1 MSTKA
6 THRPIPISGVM
17 WKTVSEACNLACDY
31 CYYSR
36 CKGRPKRIDRI
47 DDAVLDKFI
56 KEYMEMKR
64 GVVPF
69 AWQGGEPLLAGLDF
83 FKKVVFYQAKHAPP
97 NTTISNSIQ
106 TNGTLIKKE
115 WADFFKT
122 YNFLVGVSIDGPK
135 EINDARR
142 VTGSGKGS
150 FDAIMNGIDHLK
162 EANVDFNILTV
173 LHENNIH
180 KAKELMDFYKEENF
194 THIQFIPCMDFLAQE
209 IDQPGEF
216 LITPKE
222 YGDFLCDVFDIW
234 YNDGQPNMSIRF
246 FDDLL
251 ANHLN
256 QNPGSCVF
264 SEMCPKT
271 IILEHNGDAYPCDF
285 YIHEDYLL
293 GNVGTD
299 SLESIV
305 NHERMEKFLEKKPD
319 LSDACKSCEFLD
331 FCYGG
336 CPRNREQDGANIDF
350 FCESYKQIYAYA
362 DSRMKKLAEQIKRR
376 ELETL
381 VDRGIRLPGRNDTCL
396 CGSQKKYK
404 HCCER
409 SIQEIIREKQHTQ

>member
-1 MSTKA
+1 MMSTKVA
-6 THRPIPISGVM
+6 RRSPIISGVM
-17 WKTVSEACNLACDY
+17 WKTVSESCNLACDY

-36 CKGRPKRIDRI
+36 CNGRPGKIDRI
-47 DDAVLDKFI
+47 DDEVLEKFI
-56 KEYMEMKR
+56 IEYMDMKR

-83 FKKVVFYQAKHAPP
+83 FKKVVSLQARHAPK
-97 NTTISNSIQ
+97 NTTISNSVQ

-115 WADFFKT
+115 WAEFFKT

-150 FDAIMNGIDHLK
+150 FDAIMNGIGYLK
-162 EANVDFNILTV
+162 EAGVDFNILTV

-180 KAKELMDFYKEENF
+180 QAKELMDFYKKENF
-194 THIQFIPCMDFLAQE
+194 THVQFIPCMDFLAQE

-234 YNDGQPNMSIRF
+234 YNDGNPEMSIRF

-251 ANHLN
+251 ANYLN
-256 QNPGSCVF
+256 QSPGSCIF
-264 SEMCPKT
+264 SETCPTT
-271 IILEHNGDAYPCDF
+271 IIFEQNGDAYPCDF
-285 YIHEDYLL
+285 YIHDDYRL
-293 GNVGTD
+293 GNIGTD

-305 NHERMEKFLEKKPD
+305 NHEKMHMFLEKKPA
-319 LSDACKSCEFLD
+319 LPDACKSCEFLNL
-331 FCYGG
+331 CHGG
-336 CPRNREQDGANIDF
+336 CPRNREHDGSDMEF

-362 DSRMKKLAEQIKRR
+362 DERMTLLAQKVKKR
-376 ELETL
+376 ELEAL
-381 VDRGIRLPGRNDTCL
+381 VNRGFRFPGRNDPCI

-404 HCCER
+404 NCCESSVQQIMLR
-409 SIQEIIREKQHTQ
+409 R